1 MLFQILSKLNLEIRF
16 NRIFIVFQHILNMHS
31 TGGEVRCEQCG
42 KTVKNKWYLRRHKV
56 THHGAPLRKYKK
68 EQDFGNGGDGHNMDQ
83 SDNEDGAGDQGSQL
97 VIQP

>member
-1 MLFQILSKLNLEIRF
+1 
-16 NRIFIVFQHILNMHS
+16 MHS

-68 EQDFGNGGDGHNMDQ
+68 EHDFGSGGGDDRHNMDQ
-83 SDNEDGAGDQGSQL
+83 SDNEDGAGDPGSQL
-97 VIQP
+97 VNQP